1 MEENKKSDSEDEVN
15 PYYDPTDIVSNPF
28 NALNPEAPKRVP
40 IQKRVNKIQRSGIQA
55 ESKKKGLNRSKA
67 ISRRMNTKLN
77 KNLQRQN
84 KRNSAKNLY

>member
-1 MEENKKSDSEDEVN
+1 MEENKKEDSEDEVN

-40 IQKRVNKIQRSGIQA
+40 IQKRVNKIHRSGLQP
-55 ESKKKGLNRSKA
+55 ESKKKSFNRSKA
-67 ISRRMNTKLN
+67 ISRRMNTKYN
-77 KNLQRQN
+77 KKLQRES